1 MLQESPDQRKQGGG
15 EGDPALFVYWHVHP
29 GRKHA
34 IPPQVL
40 CWPQTIVVIF
50 KTKKNFRTKSILS
63 CLLSSP
69 DEPLVSHFIGAL
81 LAKAERGVNVL

>member
-1 MLQESPDQRKQGGG
+1 MLQESPDQRKQGGC

-29 GRKHA
+29 ERKHA

-40 CWPQTIVVIF
+40 CWPRTIVVF